1 MTFDQT
7 ITANA
12 NGSPEKRA
20 LGAYTYVII
29 RSASAAAQVSFDGQ
43 AWQTANQNDSYGP
56 LSPQPANIYF
66 RSTAGVATTVTFSFG
81 DSKMSQQPA
90 AQSNASTGAV
100 GNLGIANGTAA
111 ANGNPQCD
119 ANSLLYITN
128 NMALAVPGVN
138 AAGNRRQIII
148 FSVPNNSPAP
158 LQVMDANGFGF
169 MTIPA
174 GTVIPLVTDSAFIL
188 SGSGGTAYCTIG
200 QMLLAQQC

>member
-1 MTFDQT
+1 M
-7 ITANA
+7 
-12 NGSPEKRA
+12 SS
-20 LGAYTYVII
+20 
-29 RSASAAAQVSFDGQ
+29 SARPRLAQVSFDGQ
-43 AWQTANQNDSYGP
+43 AWQTANQNDSYSQ

-66 RSTAGVATTVTFSFG
+66 RSAAGVATTVTFSFG
-81 DSKMSQQPA
+81 DGDARQTA
-90 AQSNASTGAV
+90 AQSNASTSAV

-128 NMALAVPGVN
+128 NMALNVPGVN

-169 MTIPA
+169 LCIP
-174 GTVIPLVTDSAFIL
+174 
-188 SGSGGTAYCTIG
+188 GGNRDPACHGLGVYFVRLGRHGHCTIG
-200 QMLLAQQC
+200 QMFLAQQG